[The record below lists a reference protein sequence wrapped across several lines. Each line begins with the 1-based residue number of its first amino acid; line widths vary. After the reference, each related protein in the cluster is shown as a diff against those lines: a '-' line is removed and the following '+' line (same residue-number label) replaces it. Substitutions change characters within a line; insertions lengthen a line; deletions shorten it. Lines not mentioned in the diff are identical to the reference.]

1 MERSPFV
8 IIGSAFRVRRNSI
21 RSDRGAIFP
30 GSGLATGG
38 NSFDLD
44 AELALELEQFRAL
57 FSEKERGG
65 HATFTSAAG
74 AANAMDE
81 VFGNVGKIIV
91 DDVRDILNVDA
102 ASCYIGGNEDT
113 ILPALETG

>member
-1 MERSPFV
+1 M
-8 IIGSAFRVRRNSI
+8 RRDSI

-44 AELALELEQFRAL
+44 AELAFQLEEFRAL
-57 FSEKERGG
+57 FSQKERGG
-65 HATFTSAAG
+65 YTAFTGAAG
-74 AANAMDE
+74 AANAMNE

-91 DDVRDILNVDA
+91 DDVGDILNVDA
-102 ASCYIGGNEDT
+102 ASRDVGGNEHA
-113 ILPALETG
+113 ILSALESSQR